1 MEKERGAKVIAVI
14 ALLVAVAG
22 LTIGYAA
29 YSSTLTVNGTANVDP
44 ADWNVKFAYTTGS
57 SLTAEATGNAVEVTA
72 PTLSDTAVSGFDVTL
87 KAPGDSITYKFS
99 VKNTGSLDATL
110 GTFTMGTLSCA
121 PNDGSS
127 ITQEDATK
135 LCNELQYTLKYAD
148 NSEITTGT
156 TLEKTTGSK
165 DLVLSLVWPE
175 SSTLKVTDDVKV
187 TIGATTLIYD
197 QAK

>member
-1 MEKERGAKVIAVI
+1 MEKERGAKIIAVI

-29 YSSTLTVNGTANVDP
+29 YSSTLTVNGTATVDP
-44 ADWNVKFAYTTGS
+44 ADWNVKFAYTSGD
-57 SLTAEATGNAVEVTA
+57 SLTAETTGNATQTTA
-72 PTLSDTAVSGFDVTL
+72 PTLTDTAVSGFNVVL
-87 KAPGDSITYKFS
+87 NAPGDSITYKFS
-99 VKNTGSLDATL
+99 VKNTGTLDATL

-121 PNDGSS
+121 PNTDSTIS
-127 ITQEDATK
+127 QEDATE

-148 NSEITTGT
+148 DSEITTGA
-156 TLEKTTGSK
+156 TLPKTNGSK
-165 DLVLSLVWPE
+165 DLVLKLVWPE